1 MGNKNIVAIDTG
13 SFATIPAHAR
23 YYAIPYEQT
32 RQGIQKAV
40 QHADAHQW
48 AVRKSFDIDYRC
60 RRRMITVMLGDRTNL
75 VAFDQGVAQASS
87 DGFSES
93 DGIVSSTGAGAIDT
107 AIVFQLFAARKSC
120 AYVHNL
126 LSKESGFLALAG
138 KPNTLA
144 DIVVRTDEKAVF
156 AKEVYSY
163 QVLKSI
169 GSLVSI
175 LGGLDAVV
183 FIGEPFWGI
192 KNLALDLVCQM
203 KFLGL
208 NNRSFVIGDEV
219 GILTHE
225 DSRVSAYYFEHVPS
239 RKNTA
244 G

>member
-1 MGNKNIVAIDTG
+1 MDNKNIAAPDADF
-13 SFATIPAHAR
+13 FATIPAHAR

-32 RQGIQKAV
+32 RQGIQKTV
-40 QHADAHQW
+40 RQGDVHQW
-48 AVRKSFDIDYRC
+48 AVKKSLEIDHRC
-60 RRRMITVMLGDRTNL
+60 HRRMITVMLGDQTNL
-75 VAFDQGVAQASS
+75 VAFDQGVARASS

-120 AYVHNL
+120 AYIKDL

-138 KPNTLA
+138 SPNTLV
-144 DIVVRTDEKAVF
+144 DIIVREDAKARF
-156 AKEVYSY
+156 AKEIYCY

-169 GSLVSI
+169 GSLVAI
-175 LGGLDAVV
+175 LGGLDAIV

-192 KNLALDLVCQM
+192 KNLALDLSCQM

-219 GILTHE
+219 GLLTHE
-225 DSRVSAYYFEHVPS
+225 DSRVSAYYFEYVP
-239 RKNTA
+239 
-244 G
+244 